1 MARGLY
7 QKAMDVGEESL
18 EKFLGELELTIME
31 ILWERNPA
39 TVREVRE
46 VLAEERE
53 LAYTTVMTVMSRL
66 ADKGL
71 LSRKKEGRA
80 YVYWPDK
87 SRTELE
93 SSLAGQVVRALLED
107 FGEVAVSQFI
117 HELEQVDR
125 QSLDQLGELAD
136 EGEDEAEE
144 EAE

>member
-1 MARGLY
+1 MPRGLY
-7 QKAMDVGEESL
+7 QKAMDAEEESL
-18 EKFLGELELTIME
+18 EKFFGELELAIMG
-31 ILWERNPA
+31 ILWERSPA
-39 TVREVRE
+39 TVGQVRE
-46 VLAEERE
+46 ALAEERE

-66 ADKGL
+66 AGKGL

-87 SRTELE
+87 SRGELE
-93 SSLAGQVVRALLED
+93 ASLAGKVVRALLED

-125 QSLDQLGELAD
+125 RTLAQLGELAD
-136 EGEDEAEE
+136 EGEGEE

>member
-7 QKAMDVGEESL
+7 QKAMGVGEESL
-18 EKFLGELELTIME
+18 EKFLGELELAIME
-31 ILWERNPA
+31 ILWERSPA
-39 TVREVRE
+39 TVRQVRE
-46 VLAEERE
+46 ELAEERE

-71 LSRKKEGRA
+71 LSRQKEGRA
-80 YVYWPDK
+80 YVYWPDQ
-87 SRTELE
+87 SRAELE
-93 SSLAGQVVRALLED
+93 ASLAGQVVRALLED

-125 QSLDQLGELAD
+125 ESLAQLGELAD
-136 EGEDEAEE
+136 EGEYEGEE